1 MAKQSKSTAAT
12 VAGTAPAVVN
22 HARAIRSSRLFRK
35 NREAKRALREA
46 IDGLPKTGKEATEK
60 LQAATAQISKL
71 SRALQRAENENRELR
86 RMLDELAQK
95 RELLAELES
104 HGYRPSGRVLA
115 EHEEAEAGEAEGD
128 PEAEQPKA
136 D

>member
-1 MAKQSKSTAAT
+1 MAKESKSKAAA

-22 HARAIRSSRLFRK
+22 HARAMRANRLLRK
-35 NREAKRALREA
+35 NREAKRVLREA
-46 IDGLPKTGKEATEK
+46 IDALPKTGKDAVEK
-60 LQAATAQISKL
+60 LQAAKTQVNNL

-115 EHEEAEAGEAEGD
+115 EHEEAEAGESEED